1 MILLVDIDHTLSDAR
16 WRDPLLLERP
26 VDWDRY
32 HTLSIQD
39 KPIKGVVAM
48 VNSLGIAGWYIV
60 ALTARPNRWRKV
72 TMEWMGN
79 VGVRVDEILM
89 RDTEDYRPSPEVK
102 QELLQNYTH
111 RNVAPDNAVIII
123 DDREDVALFFKA
135 LGYTVLQVHA
145 GRETP

>member
-1 MILLVDIDHTLSDAR
+1 MILLVDIDHTMSDAR
-16 WRDPLLLERP
+16 WRDPVLLERP

-39 KPIKGVVAM
+39 KPIKGVVAL
-48 VNSLGIAGWYIV
+48 VNSLGIAGWYVI
-60 ALTARPNRWRKV
+60 ALTARPSRWRKI
-72 TMEWMGN
+72 TLEWMGA

-89 RDTEDYRPSPEVK
+89 RDDDDFRSSPELK
-102 QELLQNYTH
+102 HELLKNYTTH
-111 RNVAPDNAVIII
+111 NVDPDNVVMII

-145 GRETP
+145 GRETI

>member
-1 MILLVDIDHTLSDAR
+1 MILLVDIDHTMSDAR
-16 WRDPLLLERP
+16 WRDPLLRETP

-60 ALTARPNRWRKV
+60 ALTARPSRWRKV

-145 GRETP
+145 GREAP